1 LSIFSSELRALC
13 CKKDLSKKIVF
24 QFIEEKM
31 SFSKVHKKN
40 NKKKEKKKKIFERK
54 ILFDYLSN
62 IAHFFFQIA
71 QCKKRHKFK

>member
-40 NKKKEKKKKIFERK
+40 NKKKEKKKRFLKEKFFLTISVTLL
-54 ILFDYLSN
+54 I
-62 IAHFFFQIA
+62 FFF
-71 QCKKRHKFK
+71 K